1 MEPNFEIIFA
11 VKHTRVRL
19 IQRNEDIHDSYINAN
34 YVNTSITR
42 NDQLFIATQGP
53 LESTIENFW
62 RMVDQ
67 ERVSLIVMLTHLK
80 EHTKVKCHQYWP
92 DQIWENESV
101 SGIPFDDD
109 KEVILVSVESLM
121 PNLIKRRL

>member
-1 MEPNFEIIFA
+1 MCV

-19 IQRNEDIHDSYINAN
+19 IQRNEDIYDSYINAN
-34 YVNTSITR
+34 FINTSVSR

-53 LESTIENFW
+53 LDSTIENFW

-67 ERVSLIVMLTHLK
+67 EQVSLVVMLTHLQ
-80 EHTKVKCHQYWP
+80 EHTKVKCNQYWP
-92 DQIWENESV
+92 SQVWENETIA
-101 SGIPFDDD
+101 GIPFDDD
-109 KEVILVSVESLM
+109 KEVLLVSVESLM